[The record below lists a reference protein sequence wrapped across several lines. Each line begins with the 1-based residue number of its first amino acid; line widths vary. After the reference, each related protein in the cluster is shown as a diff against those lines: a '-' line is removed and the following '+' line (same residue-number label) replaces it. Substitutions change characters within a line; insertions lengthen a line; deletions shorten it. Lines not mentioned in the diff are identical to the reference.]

1 MLGDASP
8 PVTRSTGW
16 SSQSKNRRWI
26 SSASQP
32 PYDVPT
38 APCSAMS
45 TRLVLRMLA
54 PMVSQSMLAR
64 SSQRRSITSAS
75 TCRLLDRLEHV
86 ATIAEVGEHGDVP
99 TRSRRTAAFP
109 TGRQ

>member
-1 MLGDASP
+1 MAARSSTLLMLGEASP
-8 PVTRSTGW
+8 PVTRCTGE
-16 SSQSKNRRWI
+16 SSQSKKRRWI

-38 APCSAMS
+38 APCSAIS
-45 TRLVLRMLA
+45 TLLVLRMLA

-75 TCRLLDRLEHV
+75 TLPS
-86 ATIAEVGEHGDVP
+86 ASTA
-99 TRSRRTAAFP
+99 SRT
-109 TGRQ
+109 